1 MLRMGE
7 ELLDLWKIGYYD
19 TSAVDYTNG
28 IRVPYLFQRKSKD
41 SATCFG
47 NTLIAMLAIS
57 RCMDMEKV
65 ICGYFVG
72 DDSVVYFA
80 KVSESDSI
88 VKRLSEIFNLSTK
101 LIDNEIGYMC
111 SNFLI
116 SCEKGVYKYRSQLN
130 ALND

>member
-1 MLRMGE
+1 
-7 ELLDLWKIGYYD
+7 
-19 TSAVDYTNG
+19 
-28 IRVPYLFQRKSKD
+28 
-41 SATCFG
+41 
-47 NTLIAMLAIS
+47 
-57 RCMDMEKV
+57 MDMEKV

-80 KVSESDSI
+80 KVSERDSI

-116 SCEKGVYKYRSQLN
+116 SCEKGVY
-130 ALND
+130 